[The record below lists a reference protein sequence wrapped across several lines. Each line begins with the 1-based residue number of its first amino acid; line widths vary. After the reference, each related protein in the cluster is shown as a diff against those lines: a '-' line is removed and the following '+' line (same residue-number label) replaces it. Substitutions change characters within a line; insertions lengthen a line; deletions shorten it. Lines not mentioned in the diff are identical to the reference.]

1 MWPSA
6 DATDALV
13 PEDLLARLIA
23 WQRAFDDD
31 VHRDTGRTSTMAET
45 RWAAEAAVLEADLR
59 VALAGKVDL
68 VVDLWPLHSG

>member
-1 MWPSA
+1 
-6 DATDALV
+6 
-13 PEDLLARLIA
+13 
-23 WQRAFDDD
+23 
-31 VHRDTGRTSTMAET
+31 MAET